1 MPLPFAAIALEFD
14 TLRNVFWLAVPE
26 VILLVMACAIYLG
39 GTVRADR
46 RLWGTVSLISLAIAG
61 AIFWNGRLPADL
73 VMTVSPLSPDLL
85 AVLVKI
91 IAYLGGAAI
100 VLLAWDEVPDDK
112 AADFHASLLVLIAGL
127 SLVGGAN
134 DLITM
139 FLSLELISIPTYIM
153 LYLPKKNPA
162 AQEAA
167 VKYFMLSI
175 FSSGLLL
182 FGFSYLYGIGG
193 TTNLS
198 ALFQFQA
205 DLKGEPAPSLYLVAF
220 VMVVAGLG
228 FRITAVPFHFYAPD
242 VFQGAPTSMAALL
255 AFIPKVAGFA
265 ALMRVLG
272 YLQTQTIGIFGGSQV
287 PLLLWLLAAITMT
300 TGNVLG
306 LLQDNLKR
314 ILAYSSVAHAGY
326 MLIGLAAAPY
336 LRTVPSQGTQGLHG
350 SEAVF
355 FYLIAYGAM
364 TVGAFAVLIYLQT
377 SRRDVETVDDVAGMG
392 RTNPGLALV
401 FTLFLFSLIGLPLTA
416 GFSGKFLLF
425 MSALNAESRLDS
437 NQGLFLALAIVGV
450 INAAIGA
457 YYYLRIVATMYLRE
471 PIKPLEP
478 SFRVAPAVVIAGCTF
493 LTLLLGIY
501 PTPVIHYVR
510 NAIVPVAVTSLPLN
524 QATAQR

>member
-1 MPLPFAAIALEFD
+1 MLLPMAAITPEFE
-14 TLRNVFWLAVPE
+14 TLRNVFKLAVPE
-26 VILLVMACAIYLG
+26 AILLVMACAVFIG
-39 GTVRADR
+39 GTVRSDR
-46 RLWGTVSLISLAIAG
+46 RLWGFVSLASLSMAG
-61 AIFWNGRLPADL
+61 VVFWNGAIPSNLL
-73 VMTVSPLSPDLL
+73 MSVSPLSPDTL
-85 AVLVKI
+85 AALVKI
-91 IAYLGGAAI
+91 IAYFGGAAI
-100 VLLAWDEVPDDK
+100 VLLAWDEVPDEK
-112 AADFHASLLVLIAGL
+112 AADFHACLLVLTAGL

-134 DLITM
+134 DLISI
-139 FLSLELISIPTYIM
+139 FLSLELISIPTYVM
-153 LYLPKKNPA
+153 LYLPKKSRE

-167 VKYFMLSI
+167 VKYFMLSV

-182 FGFSYLYGIGG
+182 FGFSYLYGVFG

-198 ALFQFQA
+198 ALFQIQA
-205 DLKGEPAPSLYLVAF
+205 DLRGESTTSLFLIAF
-220 VMVVAGLG
+220 VMIVAGLG

-272 YLQTQTIGIFGGSQV
+272 YLQTQTTGIFGGSQV
-287 PLLLWLLAAITMT
+287 PLLLWLIAVITMT
-300 TGNVLG
+300 AGNVLA

-336 LRTVPSQGTQGLHG
+336 LRTVPTLGTQGLHG

-364 TVGAFAVLIYLQT
+364 TIGAFAVLIYLQT
-377 SRRDVETVDDVAGMG
+377 SRREVENVDDVAGLG
-392 RTNPGLALV
+392 RSNPGLALV
-401 FTLFLFSLIGLPLTA
+401 FSLFLFSLIGLPLTA
-416 GFSGKFLLF
+416 GFAGKFLLF
-425 MSALNAESRLDS
+425 MSALNAENRLDS
-437 NQGLFLALAIVGV
+437 NQGLFLALAIIGA

-457 YYYLRIVATMYLRE
+457 YYYLRIVAAMYLRD
-471 PIKPLEP
+471 PVKPLEP
-478 SFRVAPAVVIAGCTF
+478 RFRLAPSVVVAACAF

-510 NAIVPVAVTSLPLN
+510 NAIVPVASSQPAVERALV
-524 QATAQR
+524 QR